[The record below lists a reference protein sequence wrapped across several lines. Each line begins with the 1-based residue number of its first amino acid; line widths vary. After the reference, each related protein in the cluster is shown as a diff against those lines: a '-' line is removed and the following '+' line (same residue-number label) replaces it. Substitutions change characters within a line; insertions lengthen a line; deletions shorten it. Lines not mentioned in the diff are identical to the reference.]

1 MMRAAACKECNHGT
15 ASLILKEREP
25 LPRSSIS
32 LLPLLLHREVQ
43 LLAASVSYVDALW
56 AAAR

>member
-1 MMRAAACKECNHGT
+1 MIRAAACKECNHGT
-15 ASLILKEREP
+15 ASLMLKKCEP

-43 LLAASVSYVDALW
+43 LLTFSVSYV
-56 AAAR
+56 